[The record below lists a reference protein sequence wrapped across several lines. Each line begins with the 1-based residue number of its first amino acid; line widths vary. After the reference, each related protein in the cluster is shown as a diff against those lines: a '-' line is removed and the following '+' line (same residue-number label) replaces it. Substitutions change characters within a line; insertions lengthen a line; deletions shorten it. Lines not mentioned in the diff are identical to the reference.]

1 VVVGFDVD
9 FLSFHSS
16 SDSSSNCFL
25 EYYPI
30 SWPTLLVRL
39 PSLVRFFVFFSSEK
53 YKQKVSMQVL
63 LLLEKVATETQYVD
77 LATSGICDRNSSMQ
91 ILLLLENATET

>member
-16 SDSSSNCFL
+16 SNSSSNCLL

-30 SWPTLLVRL
+30 SWPTLLVLL
-39 PSLVRFFVFFSSEK
+39 PSLVLVLVFLLEK
-53 YKQKVSMQVL
+53 YEQKVSMQIL

-77 LATSGICDRNSSMQ
+77 LATSGKCYRNSSMQ
-91 ILLLLENATET
+91 DLLLLKNATET